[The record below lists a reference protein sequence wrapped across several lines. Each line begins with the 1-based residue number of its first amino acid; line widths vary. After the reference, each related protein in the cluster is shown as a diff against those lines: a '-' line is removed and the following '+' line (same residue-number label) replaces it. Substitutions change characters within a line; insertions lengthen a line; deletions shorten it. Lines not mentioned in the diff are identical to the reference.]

1 MEHAP
6 SGQDPTDRGSA
17 DRASTGQGSAGRGSM
32 AQGSAAQDSAGRGP
46 APRAS
51 AGQPSR
57 AALDH
62 QALRE
67 LLAAQRDRIGV
78 YALTHRPR
86 PHDSD
91 APAPVPPAPVPAAVQ
106 ELLDALPMAALLVA
120 PLLDADGRITDFL
133 YLTQNTRAVA
143 YSRAH
148 VPAASV
154 PRWSGPVRLFDRFPV
169 LEETGLPRMLAD
181 AHHERVPQGPEIV
194 EWFIPRAG
202 GPPARLSNDVV
213 VAPCGDHLLVTWE
226 PGHRV
231 RMAVAAQKLVRTC
244 WAEWNVADGTVA
256 PSLGFGHVLGLAP
269 GVPAPADLLGL
280 ADLLAPA
287 SLPELYRL
295 LYEVFLRKR
304 RSECALRLKGSH
316 ERVIRVVAE
325 PVRPR
330 GGPVWAVRAVLVDI
344 TDDTRRRALAEAAG
358 AEARRQRA
366 RAEALGE
373 LAGALRDAVLPRSS
387 GALAPYGIDTAA
399 VYRPDSTGSGV
410 GGDWY
415 KARRL
420 PGGRLLLALGDA
432 RGHGLEA
439 VTLMAKL
446 RYALAGLAYT
456 DAPVESLTHWLND
469 MACDDGIESTATAVI
484 ARYHPERRV
493 LRWTCAGH
501 PLPVLLRAG
510 RAALLPAPPGGPGL
524 TLGVLPGQSYAAA
537 ETPLAPDDIVLFYSD
552 GLVERRDTDPDED
565 AARLLDA
572 AEQVLRD
579 HPAVRDHGGL
589 QAYAD
594 ALMTRLD
601 GPHRSDDV
609 TLLALR
615 RTDT

>member
-6 SGQDPTDRGSA
+6 TEQDPTGQDPTGEDSTRQDSTRQDPAGQ
-17 DRASTGQGSAGRGSM
+17 DPTGQ
-32 AQGSAAQDSAGRGP
+32 D
-46 APRAS
+46 PRS
-51 AGQPSR
+51 V
-57 AALDH
+57 LDH
-62 QALRE
+62 QALRA

-78 YALTHRPR
+78 YARTRRPR
-86 PHDSD
+86 PP
-91 APAPVPPAPVPAAVQ
+91 APAAPAVTPADPVPAPVQ
-106 ELLDALPMAALLVA
+106 ELLDALPVAALLVT
-120 PLLDADGRITDFL
+120 PVVDADGRVTDFL

-143 YSRAH
+143 YSRTRI
-148 VPAASV
+148 PAASV
-154 PRWSGPVRLFDRFPV
+154 PHWSGPVRLFDRFPV
-169 LEETGLPRMLAD
+169 LEDTGLPRMLAD

-194 EWFIPRAG
+194 EWFIPRAE
-202 GPPARLSNDVV
+202 GPPARLSDDVV

-304 RSECALRLKGSH
+304 RAECALRLAGGH
-316 ERVIRVVAE
+316 PRVIRVVAE

-330 GGPVWAVRAVLVDI
+330 GGPVWAVRAVLVDV
-344 TDDTRRRALAEAAG
+344 TDDTRRRARAEAAG

-373 LAGALRDAVLPRSS
+373 LAGALRDAVLPRPP
-387 GALAPYGIDTAA
+387 GALTPYGIDTAA
-399 VYRPDSTGSGV
+399 VYRPDPTGSGV

-484 ARYHPERRV
+484 ARYHPELGV

-524 TLGVLPGQSYAAA
+524 TLGVLPGRTYAAA
-537 ETPLAPDDIVLFYSD
+537 ETPLAQDDIVLLYSD

-565 AARLLDA
+565 TARLLEA

-579 HPAVRDHGGL
+579 HPAVRDHTGL

-594 ALMTRLD
+594 ALMARLD

-615 RTDT
+615 RTAP

>member
-1 MEHAP
+1 MDHAP
-6 SGQDPTDRGSA
+6 TGQDPRTTLDR
-17 DRASTGQGSAGRGSM
+17 
-32 AQGSAAQDSAGRGP
+32 
-46 APRAS
+46 
-51 AGQPSR
+51 
-57 AALDH
+57 

-67 LLAAQRDRIGV
+67 LLATQRDRIGV
-78 YALTHRPR
+78 YARDRPVLR
-86 PHDSD
+86 RATTDGPST
-91 APAPVPPAPVPAAVQ
+91 ASPAPDPVPGPVQ
-106 ELLDALPMAALLVA
+106 EVLDALPTAALLVA
-120 PLLDADGRITDFL
+120 PVVDADGRIADFL
-133 YLTQNTRAVA
+133 YLTQNARAVA
-143 YSRAH
+143 YSRTH
-148 VPAASV
+148 VPVASV

-169 LEETGLPRMLAD
+169 LEDTGLPRMLAD
-181 AHHERVPQGPEIV
+181 AHHERAPQGPEIV
-194 EWFIPRAG
+194 EWFIPRPE

-231 RMAVAAQKLVRTC
+231 RMAFAAQKLVRTC

-269 GVPAPADLLGL
+269 GVPTPADFLAL
-280 ADLLAPA
+280 ADLAAPEC
-287 SLPELYRL
+287 LPELYRL
-295 LYEVFLRKR
+295 LYDVFFHKR
-304 RSECALRLKGSH
+304 RSECALRLRGGY

-344 TDDTRRRALAEAAG
+344 TDETRRRDLAQAVGE
-358 AEARRQRA
+358 EARRQRA
-366 RAEALGE
+366 RAETLGE
-373 LAGALRDAVLPRSS
+373 VADSLRQAVLPRSP
-387 GALAPYGIDTAA
+387 GGLAPSGIDTAV

-439 VTLMAKL
+439 VTLMAKF

-456 DAPVESLTHWLND
+456 DAPVEQLTHWLND

-484 ARYHPERRV
+484 ARYHPERGV

-501 PLPVLLRAG
+501 PLSVLLRDG
-510 RAALLPAPPGGPGL
+510 RATLLPAPPGGPGL
-524 TLGVLPGQSYAAA
+524 TLGVLPDQPYAAA
-537 ETPLAPDDIVLFYSD
+537 ETPLAEGDIVLLYSD
-552 GLVERRDTDPDED
+552 GLIERRDADPDADSE
-565 AARLLDA
+565 RLLDVA
-572 AEQVLRD
+572 GAPLRSGPAPRD
-579 HPAVRDHGGL
+579 HVGL

-594 ALMTRLD
+594 ALVAALD

-615 RTDT
+615 RTSA